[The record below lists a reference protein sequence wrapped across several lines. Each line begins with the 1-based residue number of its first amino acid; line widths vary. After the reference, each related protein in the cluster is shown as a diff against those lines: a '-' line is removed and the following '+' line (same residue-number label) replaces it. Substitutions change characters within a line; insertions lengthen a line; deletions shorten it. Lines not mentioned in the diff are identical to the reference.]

1 MPADVDARPGAAL
14 YPGGSAA
21 FNPFNQN
28 GFASAGAEAG
38 PSSLRRP
45 AMGTRGVSF
54 AQSVGVGGGEGFE
67 RLAASRSQEENR
79 GEPEAGQT
87 ATKKDMLGG
96 EM

>member
-1 MPADVDARPGAAL
+1 
-14 YPGGSAA
+14 
-21 FNPFNQN
+21 
-28 GFASAGAEAG
+28 
-38 PSSLRRP
+38 
-45 AMGTRGVSF
+45 MGTRGVSF